1 MLYTAMESFKEGYHL
16 YQRALRVK
24 PFPSLEAAI
33 QYAKRRA
40 KGKPFVCQG
49 VKIIWLSEA

>member
-1 MLYTAMESFKEGYHL
+1 MLYTAMESFKEGYCL

-24 PFPSLEAAI
+24 PFPSLKAAI

-49 VKIIWLSEA
+49 VKIIWTN